1 MATTKVGICN
11 LALRKLKL
19 QTLENF
25 DTDDNEIARTM
36 RDIYDYV
43 LKEVLTEHPWN
54 FAIKRTQLTALGG
67 LITTWADEGSDVWS
81 SPLTTEPK
89 RVKFD
94 GVLGQKVAS
103 AVLCVA
109 ENDWYWAADV
119 LYVYSTAD
127 PDTAYVNPGIEAII
141 PLYGFA
147 YACTL
152 PADCL
157 RVTKTENDEKYQVEN
172 GLLLCDSATINIS
185 YIYDCSD
192 VTLFSQNFIGVFAL
206 RLAYELA
213 YSDTGSIE
221 MRQILADDDER
232 KLSKSKAVDGQESPV
247 QKDEEDGSW
256 IDARG

>member
-1 MATTKVGICN
+1 MSTTKEGICN

-19 QTLENF
+19 KTLSVFE
-25 DTDDNEIARTM
+25 TDDNEIARTM

-54 FAIKRTQLTALGG
+54 FAIKRIELTALGG

-81 SPLTTEPK
+81 ADLTTEPG

-94 GVLGQKVAS
+94 GVLGTKVAS
-103 AVLCVA
+103 AALCVA
-109 ENDWYWAADV
+109 ENDWYWAEDV

-141 PLYGFA
+141 PLYGFS
-147 YACTL
+147 YAHTL

-157 RVTKTENDEKYQVEN
+157 RVIGTEDDIAYQVEN
-172 GLLLCDSATINIS
+172 GLLLCDSATVNIK
-185 YIYDCSD
+185 YIYFNET
-192 VTLFSQNFIGVFAL
+192 VTAYSQNFIGVFAL

-213 YSDTGSIE
+213 YSESGSAE
-221 MRQILADDDER
+221 MRQILAADDER
-232 KLSKSKAVDGQESPV
+232 KLNKSKAVDGQESPV